1 MAGGGLRGSQ
11 QVKGGATGAASSM
24 TRKPAGA
31 PSVNDAIRA
40 AKIGGGRKTTVTGR
54 VAKHVNLPGKRGMGT
69 Y

>member
-1 MAGGGLRGSQ
+1 
-11 QVKGGATGAASSM
+11 M

-54 VAKHVNLPGKRGMGT
+54 VAKHVNVPGKRGMGT